1 MTRPLIGQA
10 DPIGRA
16 DAARYLQSD
25 AGALDLAKRIES
37 GLLLVAPDANLP
49 KLPEHRGK
57 RARAALPAAGEDDR
71 SDRDATEGA
80 TGGGSESGSRR
91 PLLAVL
97 CLLAVLLIGA
107 VLALSGAFSKDDGS
121 SSSGGTETTA
131 STDPAD
137 QTRNVTTVDL
147 KPTDG
152 SGVAGTAK
160 FGIANQQQLYVDVVL
175 DGLPQPKQGDTYLV
189 WLMVGSSGGYPI
201 NNPAQTPITP
211 DENGSF
217 SGSIAVPS
225 AIALTVGDQATSV
238 KVSSSS
244 VKEVADAAKKA
255 AQAQAPILGFIGT
268 ELASGD
274 IPLVN
279 DKQSEGDG

>member
-1 MTRPLIGQA
+1 MIL
-10 DPIGRA
+10 
-16 DAARYLQSD
+16 
-25 AGALDLAKRIES
+25 GAL
-37 GLLLVAPDANLP
+37 
-49 KLPEHRGK
+49 
-57 RARAALPAAGEDDR
+57 
-71 SDRDATEGA
+71 T
-80 TGGGSESGSRR
+80 
-91 PLLAVL
+91 
-97 CLLAVLLIGA
+97 VLLIVVILLMTGSFSSDDT
-107 VLALSGAFSKDDGS
+107 SG
-121 SSSGGTETTA
+121 SGGDGTTA
-131 STDPAD
+131 SSNPAD

-147 KPTDG
+147 KPTGG

-175 DGLPQPKQGDTYLV
+175 NGLPKPDNGDAYLV
-189 WLMVGSSGGYPI
+189 WLMIGSSGGYPI
-201 NNPAQTPITP
+201 NNPVETPITP

-244 VKEVADAAKKA
+244 VKEVGKA
-255 AQAQAPILGFIGT
+255 ARKAAAQQAPILGFIGT

-279 DKQSEGDG
+279 DKQSQGNG